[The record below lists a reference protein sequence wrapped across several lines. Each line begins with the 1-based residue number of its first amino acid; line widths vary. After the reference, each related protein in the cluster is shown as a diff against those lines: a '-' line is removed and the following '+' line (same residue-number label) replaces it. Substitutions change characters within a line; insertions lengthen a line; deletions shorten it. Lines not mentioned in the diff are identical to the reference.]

1 MPSVCPHRQFRST
14 SPPSIPSRP
23 SRPRLFSRCWLTVS
37 QEANTRPSLTNH
49 AMASALHVCG
59 HYHVRPVPVPTG
71 FTPPPQRSFKPR
83 RRGLSPT
90 RTVAYERAMA
100 RWGIAVEGPLV
111 SWTDVFDAGSSD
123 DIDAVLEV
131 GFGAGE
137 GLVELAETRPSEPD
151 VGIHVHTP
159 GIAAVLEAIES
170 RGLRNV
176 RVVDGDVLDFIGRIP
191 DGSLSAIRVF
201 FPDPWPKQRQRRR
214 RLIRPDVVAQ
224 LVPRLRPGGALQLAT
239 DAADYAA
246 QMPSVCDAYPALRG
260 GVVGRPPWR
269 PATRFEQRGIDEGRS
284 PVDLLYIASDS
295 SPSDSSS
302 AL

>member
-1 MPSVCPHRQFRST
+1 
-14 SPPSIPSRP
+14 
-23 SRPRLFSRCWLTVS
+23 
-37 QEANTRPSLTNH
+37 
-49 AMASALHVCG
+49 
-59 HYHVRPVPVPTG
+59 
-71 FTPPPQRSFKPR
+71 
-83 RRGLSPT
+83 
-90 RTVAYERAMA
+90 MA

-123 DIDAVLEV
+123 DIDVVLDV

-137 GLVELAETRPSEPD
+137 ALVELAETRPSELV
-151 VGIHVHTP
+151 VGIDVHTP

-201 FPDPWPKQRQRRR
+201 FPDPWPKQRQRGR

-246 QMPSVCDAYPALRG
+246 QMQSVCDAHPALRG

-302 AL
+302 ALR